1 MAMDPSPLE
10 DASPGRAGNLLTV
23 LVTAVPSKY
32 MHRRIFLLAF
42 LALLPP
48 STRAAGDAPIDR
60 ATLKGLKGVG
70 VVIDAIDPE
79 LEKAG
84 LTREVM
90 LSRLLARLQ
99 ARHIAIDPAAKE
111 FVGLRITAVRASRG
125 PFALSLTLGLYQPV
139 LLSRDREMR
148 TSTQTWEVDSVL
160 LADPKILL
168 TACRESAD
176 DLADHFAA
184 AFLAVNPEGA

>member
-1 MAMDPSPLE
+1 
-10 DASPGRAGNLLTV
+10 
-23 LVTAVPSKY
+23 